1 MAKIMR
7 FFRPAFRVTAF
18 LVIASQGAAGLPP
31 LAAVSPA
38 EKKSAPPKSAEFVP
52 NYDESKIPEHTLPDP
67 LIDSKGAPVA
77 TASDWESRRRETLK
91 MFEEHVFGSMPSQRR
106 IRTQIVRRDPTWND
120 GKTTRYELT
129 VTLLPLVESAGQKS
143 AGQASADQ
151 PSLDLMVL
159 IDVPS
164 SASADDPVPAFLG
177 LNFQGNHTV
186 TNDPLVRI
194 SPSWV
199 RDRRDGT
206 TRGNAPLEAGRNVA
220 GDRWPLSMINDRG
233 YAVATLYYGDIDP
246 DFDDG
251 FQNGVHG
258 LLSDWIGQL
267 PASIRPG
274 SIAGWAYGLQA
285 VLDAIG
291 QTPALGIDAD
301 QVAVIG
307 HSRLGKTSL
316 WAGAVDPRFA
326 VIISNDSGCGGA
338 ALSRRAIGE
347 TVRRINTSFPHWFCD
362 RFNQYSDNENALPV
376 DSHQLIA
383 ISAPRPVAIGSA
395 SQDTWADPKGEF
407 LAGVYASPV
416 YQLLG
421 KPGLV
426 DANGRVPTQMPGP
439 DEAYADGTII
449 YHLRDG
455 KHDLTE
461 HDWNRYLDLF
471 DRVRD

>member
-1 MAKIMR
+1 MR
-7 FFRPAFRVTAF
+7 FFGPAFRLTVF
-18 LVIASQGAAGLPP
+18 LVVASPLTALPLNTVWRRLEAA
-31 LAAVSPA
+31 SPA
-38 EKKSAPPKSAEFVP
+38 DTKPAPTKSAKFVP
-52 NYDESKIPEHTLPDP
+52 NYDESKIPEFTLPDP
-67 LIDSKGAPVA
+67 LIDANGERID
-77 TASDWESRRRETLK
+77 TRNDWESRRRETLLK
-91 MFEEHVFGSMPSQRR
+91 FEHHVFGSMPTQRR
-106 IRTQIVRRDPTWND
+106 IHTEIVRRDPTWNH

-129 VTLLPLVESAGQKS
+129 VTLLPLSESNE
-143 AGQASADQ
+143 Q
-151 PSLDLMVL
+151 PDTNQPGLDLMVL

-164 SASADDPVPAFLG
+164 SASADNPVPAFLG

-186 TNDPLVRI
+186 TDDPLVRI

-199 RDRRDGT
+199 RDRRDAT
-206 TRGNAPLEAGRNVA
+206 SRGNTPLDAGRGVA
-220 GDRWPLSMINDRG
+220 SDRWPLSMINDRG

-258 LLSDWIGQL
+258 LFADWIERL
-267 PASIRPG
+267 PADIRPG
-274 SIAGWAYGLQA
+274 SIAGWTYGLQC
-285 VLDAIG
+285 VLDAIV

-326 VIISNDSGCGGA
+326 VIISNNSGCGGV

-347 TVRRINTSFPHWFCD
+347 TVGRINTSFPHWFCD
-362 RFNQYSDNENALPV
+362 RFNDYNENENALPV

-383 ISAPRPVAIGSA
+383 LAAPRPVAIGSA
-395 SQDTWADPKGEF
+395 TEDTWADPKGEF
-407 LAGVYASPV
+407 LAGVHASPV
-416 YQLLG
+416 YQLFD

-426 DANGRVPTQMPGP
+426 DANGQSPTLMPAP
-439 DEAYADGTII
+439 NEAYPDGTIT

-461 HDWNRYLDLF
+461 HDWKRYLDLF

>member
-1 MAKIMR
+1 MR
-7 FFRPAFRVTAF
+7 FFGPAGRVTAL
-18 LVIASQGAAGLPP
+18 LVIVSQGTASYLPLKAA
-31 LAAVSPA
+31 SPA
-38 EKKSAPPKSAEFVP
+38 DTKSNQSKSAKFVP

-67 LIDSKGAPVA
+67 LVD
-77 TASDWESRRRETLK
+77 ASGDRITSPSEWESRRLETLK
-91 MFEEHVFGSMPSQRR
+91 LFEHHVFGSMPSQRR

-129 VTLLPLVESAGQKS
+129 VTLLPLDDSDEPTGEQAG
-143 AGQASADQ
+143 
-151 PSLDLMVL
+151 LDLMVL
-159 IDVPS
+159 LDVPS
-164 SASADDPVPAFLG
+164 TASANEPVPAFLG

-186 TNDPLVRI
+186 TDDPSVRI

-199 RDRRDGT
+199 RDRRNET
-206 TRGNAPLEAGRNVA
+206 TRGNTPLESGRGVA
-220 GDRWPLSMINDRG
+220 ADRWPMAMINDRG

-251 FQNGVHG
+251 FENGVHG
-258 LLSDWIGQL
+258 LLSDWIEQL
-267 PASIRPG
+267 PADRRPG
-274 SIAGWAYGLQA
+274 SIAGWTYGLQA
-285 VLDAIG
+285 VLDAIA

-316 WAGAVDPRFA
+316 WAGAVDRRFA
-326 VIISNDSGCGGA
+326 VVISNDSGCGGA

-347 TVRRINTSFPHWFCD
+347 TVARINSSFPHWFCD
-362 RFNQYSDNENALPV
+362 RFNDYNENEMSLPV
-376 DSHQLIA
+376 DNHQLIA
-383 ISAPRPVAIGSA
+383 LAAPRPVAIGSA
-395 SQDTWADPKGEF
+395 TNDIWADPKGEF
-407 LAGVYASPV
+407 LAGVHASPV

-426 DANGRVPTQMPGP
+426 DANGQVPTQMPEP
-439 DEAYADGTII
+439 NEAYPDGTIT

-471 DRVRD
+471 DRVGN